1 MLNLD
6 THILIAFLQ
15 GSLTTAEQ
23 RVMQREPWGISTIV
37 FWEMFSLVRLG
48 RLRIDLEDPALNR
61 DLSGLPAWP
70 ISMHVC
76 RQLRQLDFRGDP
88 ADEIIAATSIAFDV
102 PLLTRDTR
110 ILGSKVVPLALA

>member
-6 THILIAFLQ
+6 THIVIAFLG

-23 RVMQREPWGISTIV
+23 RVMQHESWGISAIV

-48 RLRIDLEDPALNR
+48 RLRMDLEDPVLNR
-61 DLSGLPAWP
+61 DLTGFHTWP

-76 RQLRQLDFRGDP
+76 RQLRLLDFRGEP

-102 PLLTRDTR
+102 PLLTRDAR
-110 ILGSKVVPLALA
+110 ILSSKTVPLVLA